1 MKKNKIKPNPNEI
14 KLNPKQQETMR
25 VLDLNLTKK
34 KCLIADLIADLG
46 MKSKKIQSQIDVL
59 LNEVVLM
66 EEEILK
72 KAKEIAL
79 ELKID
84 LEGPN
89 HGQWNLDTAKMTLI
103 KIKD

>member
-1 MKKNKIKPNPNEI
+1 MKNKIKLNPNEI
-14 KLNPKQQETMR
+14 KLNPKQQDIMR

-34 KCLIADLIADLG
+34 KCLIVDLEI
-46 MKSKKIQSQIDVL
+46 KSKNIQSQINVL
-59 LNEVVLM
+59 LNETILM

-72 KAKEIAL
+72 KAQEIAL

-89 HGQWNLDTAKMTLI
+89 HGQWNLDTTKMVFI
-103 KIKD
+103 KI